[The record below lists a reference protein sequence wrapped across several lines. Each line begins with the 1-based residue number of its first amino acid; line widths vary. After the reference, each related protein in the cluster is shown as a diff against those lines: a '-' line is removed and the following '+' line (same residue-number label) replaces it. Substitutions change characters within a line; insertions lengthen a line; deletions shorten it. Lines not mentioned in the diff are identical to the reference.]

1 MIVITGNDEPGF
13 LEIEISGE
21 LTESDYRTVLDPAI
35 EAALER
41 AERLRVLVVVTGNLT
56 GMTPGAMFQDSRL
69 GLRHWRGFDRIAI
82 IADQAWLTRAV
93 RAFAVL
99 IPCPVRTFPLAEADE
114 ARRWLRESLGAI
126 HQIDLGDGILQVKL
140 IGQLESA
147 AYDQEGEELN
157 AFIRAHDR
165 FRLLVDLREF
175 DGWHG
180 LDAVGDHL
188 RLVRDHRM
196 LVDRAAIV
204 GTSALHKL
212 AEGIGSRFIKGTTK
226 YFDASD
232 FAGAEAWLRAG

>member
-1 MIVITGNDEPGF
+1 MRFWSIKAANSGAVPGCKK
-13 LEIEISGE
+13 
-21 LTESDYRTVLDPAI
+21 A
-35 EAALER
+35 
-41 AERLRVLVVVTGNLT
+41 
-56 GMTPGAMFQDSRL
+56 GAMARPKVSGGIAPPREPVASPIRNASR
-69 GLRHWRGFDRIAI
+69 GL
-82 IADQAWLTRAV
+82 RAV

-147 AYDQEGEELN
+147 AHDQEGEELN